1 MPWYRVT
8 FDLDKDQ
15 PPGIEPQ
22 IAFAL
27 EVQRV
32 YNALGSPEG
41 FAVYDYSDFE
51 HLLYSFLFSPVAA
64 QYFAEYINS
73 NRHEIWD
80 KPLPD
85 DAKLTIG
92 DSTVSP

>member
-1 MPWYRVT
+1 MSWYRVT
-8 FDLDKDQ
+8 FDLDNDQ

-32 YNALGSPEG
+32 YNALGCPNG
-41 FAVYDYSDFE
+41 FAVYDLSDFE
-51 HLLYSFLFSPVAA
+51 HMLYSFFFSPLAA
-64 QYFAEYINS
+64 EHFADYINS

-85 DAKLTIG
+85 GANLTIG
-92 DSTVSP
+92 DSTVAP